1 MKKHNVGVL
10 TSGGDAPGMNAAIRA
25 VVRACLVENYNVFA
39 IYDGYKGLLEDEIV
53 PIDRY
58 FVSEIINK
66 GGTKLRTA
74 RLDSFKDEEVRKQA
88 VCILKKHNIDTLVCI
103 GGDGTYRGA
112 LGLSRLGIKCICIPA
127 TIDNDIASTEQTIG
141 YDTALNTI
149 VEAIDKLRDTSS
161 SHQRCSIIEVMGR
174 YCGDLAANSG
184 LASGAELIISS
195 ERVMSDETIIELL
208 EEDKAKGKR
217 HEIIVVTEK
226 LTDVHELANKI
237 HEKLGLDCR
246 ATVLGHVQRGGTPS
260 AYDRILASR
269 FGVAA
274 VDAIRKE
281 YTSCVCGIRQN
292 TIVHTDIEEALAS
305 VRIPDLSIYKD
316 ATILR

>member
-39 IYDGYKGLLEDEIV
+39 IYDGYKGLLDDDIV

-88 VCILKKHNIDTLVCI
+88 VAILKKHNIDTLVCI

-112 LGLSRLGIKCICIPA
+112 LGLSRLGIRCICIPA
-127 TIDNDIASTEQTIG
+127 TIDNDISSTEQTIG

-174 YCGDLAANSG
+174 NCGDLAANSG

-195 ERVMSDETIIELL
+195 ERVMSDETIIGLL

-217 HEIIVVTEK
+217 HEIIVVTEH
-226 LTDVHELANKI
+226 LTDVHELAHKI
-237 HEKLGLDCR
+237 HDKLGLDCR

-260 AYDRILASR
+260 AFDRILASR

-274 VDAIRKE
+274 VDAIRKD
-281 YTSCVCGIRQN
+281 YPSCVCGIRQN
-292 TIVHTDIEEALAS
+292 SIIHTDIEEALAA